1 MKGSPAGRARGH
13 SLSDSKH
20 GLNDALVDALKE
32 IGQSATPEE
41 LRARGVTRV
50 RHVSRAM
57 VSKLIEKAVNRTL
70 MERTIG
76 VPDPE
81 LRELVRK
88 AHDEFNRIVG
98 HQDEID
104 RTREQIGAQRTA
116 LKEEL
121 AKIRAELGERRQFVE
136 LRKSR
141 ELLEIA
147 ADEDADL
154 AAQIRAAFAK
164 LDSLPQPVRRLE
176 RDVIALALDALATA
190 RASALEVGRAE
201 AGPKIQDLERR
212 IAKLVASL
220 DETEAALK
228 RLAMASQSDSG
239 IESIYRTVQG
249 LDGGDPAAAAKKELM
264 RAIFEKNLE
273 LHVRRAAAESPAP

>member
-1 MKGSPAGRARGH
+1 M
-13 SLSDSKH
+13 SDSKH